1 MSEMNV
7 RKSPN
12 EISTCANSDKASA
25 RNSQNKTNAFANF
38 NEANAHAT
46 PNEASAR
53 KSPRE
58 ADDCANPNGASARKS
73 LSERIAHAN
82 AMRADGAWN
91 TPDEQL
97 VEAERRT
104 PFQVRDIYCVHA
116 EELLAI
122 TGQISAALPS
132 RAAYLARADPRAAT
146 HPDNRSV
153 KAHTQVENPAC
164 AFVWE
169 IRHNKK
175 GALAKSS
182 DAQYAKALDATDAL
196 KDLWEDEP
204 WLDEL
209 QIAKALI
216 AQIVLLDDDLRAKVL
231 ERANLMAKECAAV
244 LAPYLRG

>member
-12 EISTCANSDKASA
+12 EMSTCANSGKAS
-25 RNSQNKTNAFANF
+25 T
-38 NEANAHAT
+38 
-46 PNEASAR
+46 
-53 KSPRE
+53 
-58 ADDCANPNGASARKS
+58 RKS

-82 AMRADGAWN
+82 AMRVDGAWN

-104 PFQVRDIYCVHA
+104 PFQVCDIYCVHA

-132 RAAYLARADPRAAT
+132 RAAYLARTNPQAAT

-153 KAHTQVENPAC
+153 KAHTQVGNPAC

-169 IRHNKK
+169 IRNNKE

-231 ERANLMAKECAAV
+231 KRANIIAKECADT
-244 LAPYLRG
+244 LAPYLRS

>member
-1 MSEMNV
+1 MSETRV
-7 RKSPN
+7 RKNPC
-12 EISTCANSDKASA
+12 EMSTCANSGK
-25 RNSQNKTNAFANF
+25 
-38 NEANAHAT
+38 
-46 PNEASAR
+46 
-53 KSPRE
+53 
-58 ADDCANPNGASARKS
+58 ASARKS

-82 AMRADGAWN
+82 AMRVGSAWN

-104 PFQVRDIYCVHA
+104 PFQICDIYCAHA

-132 RAAYLARADPRAAT
+132 RAAYLARTDPRAAA

-169 IRHNKK
+169 IRNNKE
-175 GALAKSS
+175 GALARSS

-216 AQIVLLDDDLRAKVL
+216 TQIVLLDDDLRAKVL
-231 ERANLMAKECAAV
+231 KRANIMAKECADT

>member
-1 MSEMNV
+1 MSE
-7 RKSPN
+7 
-12 EISTCANSDKASA
+12 
-25 RNSQNKTNAFANF
+25 TNARKNPCETNRANLG
-38 NEANAHAT
+38 EENARKN
-46 PNEASAR
+46 PIEQIAR
-53 KSPRE
+53 KSSNE
-58 ADDCANPNGASARKS
+58 TNACANPSKSSARTNPCETNARKS

-82 AMRADGAWN
+82 AVRVASAWDA
-91 TPDEQL
+91 PDEQL

-104 PFQVRDIYCVHA
+104 PFQVCDIYCAHA

-132 RAAYLARADPRAAT
+132 RAAYLARTNPRAAT

-153 KAHTQVENPAC
+153 KAHTQVGNPAC

-169 IRHNKK
+169 IRNNKE

-216 AQIVLLDDDLRAKVL
+216 TQIVLLDDDLRTKVL
-231 ERANLMAKECAAV
+231 KRANLMAKECADT

>member
-1 MSEMNV
+1 MSETNI
-7 RKSPN
+7 RKSPYETDRANLREENARKNPIEQIARKNSN
-12 EISTCANSDKASA
+12 ETNTCANPSESSA
-25 RNSQNKTNAFANF
+25 R
-38 NEANAHAT
+38 
-46 PNEASAR
+46 
-53 KSPRE
+53 
-58 ADDCANPNGASARKS
+58 ANPCEATGRKS

-82 AMRADGAWN
+82 AARVASAWDA
-91 TPDEQL
+91 PDEQL
-97 VEAERRT
+97 LEAERRS
-104 PFQVRDIYCVHA
+104 PFQVCDVYCAHA

-132 RAAYLARADPRAAT
+132 RAAYLARTNPRAAA

-153 KAHTQVENPAC
+153 KAYAQVGNPAC
-164 AFVWE
+164 TFVWE
-169 IRHNKK
+169 IRNNKE

-216 AQIVLLDDDLRAKVL
+216 TQIVLLDDDLRAKVL
-231 ERANLMAKECAAV
+231 KRANLMAKECAAV

>member
-1 MSEMNV
+1 MSETNV
-7 RKSPN
+7 
-12 EISTCANSDKASA
+12 
-25 RNSQNKTNAFANF
+25 
-38 NEANAHAT
+38 
-46 PNEASAR
+46 
-53 KSPRE
+53 
-58 ADDCANPNGASARKS
+58 RKS
-73 LSERIAHAN
+73 LSEQIARAN
-82 AMRADGAWN
+82 AARVDGAWS

-104 PFQVRDIYCVHA
+104 PFQVCDVYCAHA

-132 RAAYLARADPRAAT
+132 RAAYLARTNPRAAA

-153 KAHTQVENPAC
+153 KAHTQVGNPAC
-164 AFVWE
+164 TFVWE
-169 IRHNKK
+169 IRNNKE

-216 AQIVLLDDDLRAKVL
+216 AQIVLLDDDLRTKVL
-231 ERANLMAKECAAV
+231 ERANLMAKECANT

>member
-1 MSEMNV
+1 MSETHV
-7 RKSPN
+7 RKNPCEMSTPDPN
-12 EISTCANSDKASA
+12 MVS
-25 RNSQNKTNAFANF
+25 AFANPS
-38 NEANAHAT
+38 ET
-46 PNEASAR
+46 ST
-53 KSPRE
+53 
-58 ADDCANPNGASARKS
+58 RKS

-82 AMRADGAWN
+82 ATRVDNAWS

-97 VEAERRT
+97 IEAERRT
-104 PFQVRDIYCVHA
+104 PFQICDVYCAHA

-132 RAAYLARADPRAAT
+132 RAAYFARTDPQAAA

-169 IRHNKK
+169 IRHNKE

-204 WLDEL
+204 WLNEL

-216 AQIVLLDDDLRAKVL
+216 AQIVLLDDDLREKVL
-231 ERANLMAKECAAV
+231 ERANLMAKECADA

>member
-1 MSEMNV
+1 MSETNV
-7 RKSPN
+7 
-12 EISTCANSDKASA
+12 
-25 RNSQNKTNAFANF
+25 
-38 NEANAHAT
+38 
-46 PNEASAR
+46 
-53 KSPRE
+53 
-58 ADDCANPNGASARKS
+58 RKS
-73 LSERIAHAN
+73 LSEQIAHAN
-82 AMRADGAWN
+82 AARVDGAWS

-104 PFQVRDIYCVHA
+104 PFQVCDVYCAHA

-132 RAAYLARADPRAAT
+132 RAAYLARTNPRAAG

-153 KAHTQVENPAC
+153 KAHTQVGNPAC
-164 AFVWE
+164 TFVWE
-169 IRHNKK
+169 IRNNKE

-231 ERANLMAKECAAV
+231 KRANLMAKECANT

>member
-7 RKSPN
+7 RKSPCEMN
-12 EISTCANSDKASA
+12 RANPGEED
-25 RNSQNKTNAFANF
+25 
-38 NEANAHAT
+38 
-46 PNEASAR
+46 AR
-53 KSPRE
+53 KSLSEQIAR
-58 ADDCANPNGASARKS
+58 ANPSESSARASQSETTGRKS

-82 AMRADGAWN
+82 AARVDNAWS

-104 PFQVRDIYCVHA
+104 PFQVCDIYCAHA

-132 RAAYLARADPRAAT
+132 RAAYLKRTNPRAAA

-153 KAHTQVENPAC
+153 KAYTQVGNPAC

-169 IRHNKK
+169 IRNNKE

-182 DAQYAKALDATDAL
+182 DAQYVKALDATDAL

-216 AQIVLLDDDLRAKVL
+216 TQIVLLDDDLRAKVL
-231 ERANLMAKECAAV
+231 KRANLMAKECADT
-244 LAPYLRG
+244 LAPYLRS

>member
-1 MSEMNV
+1 MSEMNAL
-7 RKSPN
+7 KSPN
-12 EISTCANSDKASA
+12 EVSTCTNSGKASD
-25 RNSQNKTNAFANF
+25 
-38 NEANAHAT
+38 
-46 PNEASAR
+46 R

-58 ADDCANPNGASARKS
+58 ADDCANPNGASVRKS

-82 AMRADGAWN
+82 AARVDNAWS
-91 TPDEQL
+91 TPNEQL

-104 PFQVRDIYCVHA
+104 PFQVCDIYCAHA

-122 TGQISAALPS
+122 TGQISAVLPS
-132 RAAYLARADPRAAT
+132 RAAHLARTDPRAAA

-169 IRHNKK
+169 IRHNKE
-175 GALAKSS
+175 GALAMSS
-182 DAQYAKALDATDAL
+182 DAQYSKALDATDAL

-204 WLDEL
+204 WLNEL

-216 AQIVLLDDDLRAKVL
+216 TQIVLLDDDLRAKVL
-231 ERANLMAKECAAV
+231 KRANLMAKECADT

>member
-7 RKSPN
+7 HKSPN
-12 EISTCANSDKASA
+12 EMSTCANSGKASA
-25 RNSQNKTNAFANF
+25 RKSQNKTNAFANF
-38 NEANAHAT
+38 NETNAHAT
-46 PNEASAR
+46 PNET
-53 KSPRE
+53 
-58 ADDCANPNGASARKS
+58 SARKS

-82 AMRADGAWN
+82 AMRVDSAWN

-104 PFQVRDIYCVHA
+104 PFQVCDIYCAHA

-132 RAAYLARADPRAAT
+132 RAAYLARTNPRAAA

-153 KAHTQVENPAC
+153 KAHTQIGNPAC
-164 AFVWE
+164 TFVWE
-169 IRHNKK
+169 IRNNKE

-231 ERANLMAKECAAV
+231 KRANLMAKECANT

>member
-12 EISTCANSDKASA
+12 EMSTCANSGKASTLK
-25 RNSQNKTNAFANF
+25 SPNKTNAFANF
-38 NEANAHAT
+38 NETNAHAT
-46 PNEASAR
+46 PNET
-53 KSPRE
+53 
-58 ADDCANPNGASARKS
+58 SARKS

-82 AMRADGAWN
+82 AMRVDSAWN

-104 PFQVRDIYCVHA
+104 PFQVCDIYCAHA

-132 RAAYLARADPRAAT
+132 RAAYLARTDPRAAA

-169 IRHNKK
+169 IRNNKE

-204 WLDEL
+204 WLNEL

-216 AQIVLLDDDLRAKVL
+216 AQIVLLDDDLREKVL
-231 ERANLMAKECAAV
+231 ERANLMAKECADT
-244 LAPYLRG
+244 LAPCLRG

>member
-1 MSEMNV
+1 MNEMNV
-7 RKSPN
+7 RKSPCETN
-12 EISTCANSDKASA
+12 RANPGEEDTRKSLSEQIARAS
-25 RNSQNKTNAFANF
+25 SNKTSEHASQS
-38 NEANAHAT
+38 EA
-46 PNEASAR
+46 
-53 KSPRE
+53 
-58 ADDCANPNGASARKS
+58 ADRKS
-73 LSERIAHAN
+73 LSERIAQAN
-82 AMRADGAWN
+82 AARIDGAWS

-104 PFQVRDIYCVHA
+104 PFQICDVYCAHA

-132 RAAYLARADPRAAT
+132 RAAYLARTNPRAAT
-146 HPDNRSV
+146 HPDNRSI
-153 KAHTQVENPAC
+153 KAHTQVGNPAC

-169 IRHNKK
+169 IRNNKE

-231 ERANLMAKECAAV
+231 KRANLMAKECAGT

>member
-1 MSEMNV
+1 MSETNT
-7 RKSPN
+7 RKSPCETN
-12 EISTCANSDKASA
+12 RANLGEENARRNPSKQIARANSS
-25 RNSQNKTNAFANF
+25 
-38 NEANAHAT
+38 
-46 PNEASAR
+46 EASA
-53 KSPRE
+53 
-58 ADDCANPNGASARKS
+58 CANPNETNTHANPCEAAGRKS

-82 AMRADGAWN
+82 AVRVAGAWDAPN
-91 TPDEQL
+91 EQL
-97 VEAERRT
+97 LEAERRT
-104 PFQVRDIYCVHA
+104 PFQVCDVYCAHA

-132 RAAYLARADPRAAT
+132 RATYLARTNPRAAA

-153 KAHTQVENPAC
+153 KAYAQVGNPAC
-164 AFVWE
+164 AFAWE
-169 IRHNKK
+169 IRHNKE

-216 AQIVLLDDDLRAKVL
+216 TQIVLLDDDLRAKVL
-231 ERANLMAKECAAV
+231 KRANIMAKECAAV

>member
-1 MSEMNV
+1 MSE
-7 RKSPN
+7 
-12 EISTCANSDKASA
+12 
-25 RNSQNKTNAFANF
+25 TNARKNPCETNRANLG
-38 NEANAHAT
+38 EENARKN
-46 PNEASAR
+46 PIEQIAR
-53 KSPRE
+53 KSSNE
-58 ADDCANPNGASARKS
+58 TNACANPSKSSARTNPCETNARKS

-82 AMRADGAWN
+82 AVRVASAWDA
-91 TPDEQL
+91 PDEQL

-104 PFQVRDIYCVHA
+104 PFQVCDVYCAHA

-132 RAAYLARADPRAAT
+132 RAAYLARTNPQAAA

-153 KAHTQVENPAC
+153 KAYAQVGNPAC
-164 AFVWE
+164 TFVWE
-169 IRHNKK
+169 IRNNKE

-231 ERANLMAKECAAV
+231 KRANLMAKECADT

>member
-1 MSEMNV
+1 MNETNV
-7 RKSPN
+7 RKS
-12 EISTCANSDKASA
+12 ISEQIARANS
-25 RNSQNKTNAFANF
+25 NKTNRHANS
-38 NEANAHAT
+38 NE
-46 PNEASAR
+46 SA
-53 KSPRE
+53 
-58 ADDCANPNGASARKS
+58 GRKS

-82 AMRADGAWN
+82 AVRVDSAWD

-97 VEAERRT
+97 IEAERRT
-104 PFQVRDIYCVHA
+104 PFQVCDVYCAHA

-122 TGQISAALPS
+122 TGQISAALLS
-132 RAAYLARADPRAAT
+132 RAAYLARTNPRAAA

-153 KAHTQVENPAC
+153 KAYAQVGNPAC

-169 IRHNKK
+169 IRNNKE

-196 KDLWEDEP
+196 KNLWEDEP

-216 AQIVLLDDDLRAKVL
+216 AQIVLLDDDLRTKVL
-231 ERANLMAKECAAV
+231 ERANLMAKECANT

>member
-1 MSEMNV
+1 MSE
-7 RKSPN
+7 
-12 EISTCANSDKASA
+12 
-25 RNSQNKTNAFANF
+25 TNARKNPCETNRANLG
-38 NEANAHAT
+38 EENARKN
-46 PNEASAR
+46 PIEQIAR
-53 KSPRE
+53 KSSNE
-58 ADDCANPNGASARKS
+58 TNACANPSESSARTNPCETNARKS

-82 AMRADGAWN
+82 AVRAANAWDA
-91 TPDEQL
+91 PDEQL

-104 PFQVRDIYCVHA
+104 PFQVCDVYCAHA

-132 RAAYLARADPRAAT
+132 RAAYLARTNPQAAA

-153 KAHTQVENPAC
+153 KAYAQVGNPAC
-164 AFVWE
+164 TFVWE
-169 IRHNKK
+169 IRNNKE

-216 AQIVLLDDDLRAKVL
+216 TQIVLLDDDLRAKVL
-231 ERANLMAKECAAV
+231 KHANIMAKECAAT

>member
-1 MSEMNV
+1 MNEMNV
-7 RKSPN
+7 RKNLSEQIARASSN
-12 EISTCANSDKASA
+12 KTSQHANSNESA
-25 RNSQNKTNAFANF
+25 
-38 NEANAHAT
+38 
-46 PNEASAR
+46 
-53 KSPRE
+53 
-58 ADDCANPNGASARKS
+58 GRKS
-73 LSERIAHAN
+73 LSERIAQAN
-82 AMRADGAWN
+82 AARVDGAWS

-104 PFQVRDIYCVHA
+104 PFQVCDVYCAHA

-122 TGQISAALPS
+122 TEQISAALPS
-132 RAAYLARADPRAAT
+132 RAAYLARTNPQAAA
-146 HPDNRSV
+146 HPGNRSV
-153 KAHTQVENPAC
+153 KAYTQVGNPAC

-169 IRHNKK
+169 IRNNKE

-182 DAQYAKALDATDAL
+182 DAQYAKALDATDTL
-196 KDLWEDEP
+196 KDLWEDER

-231 ERANLMAKECAAV
+231 KRANIMARECAST

>member
-1 MSEMNV
+1 MSKMNV
-7 RKSPN
+7 RKSPC
-12 EISTCANSDKASA
+12 EMSTPDP
-25 RNSQNKTNAFANF
+25 NKVRAFAN
-38 NEANAHAT
+38 
-46 PNEASAR
+46 PNETST
-53 KSPRE
+53 
-58 ADDCANPNGASARKS
+58 RKS

-82 AMRADGAWN
+82 AARVDSAWS

-97 VEAERRT
+97 IEAERRT
-104 PFQVRDIYCVHA
+104 PFQVCDVYCAHA

-132 RAAYLARADPRAAT
+132 RAAYLARANPRAAT

-153 KAHTQVENPAC
+153 KAYAQVGNPAC
-164 AFVWE
+164 TFVWE
-169 IRHNKK
+169 IRNNKE

-204 WLDEL
+204 WLDDL

-216 AQIVLLDDDLRAKVL
+216 TQIVLLDDDLRAKVL
-231 ERANLMAKECAAV
+231 KRANLMAKECANT
-244 LAPYLRG
+244 LAPYLRS

>member
-1 MSEMNV
+1 MSETNI
-7 RKSPN
+7 RKSPYETNRANLREENARKNPIEQIARKNSN
-12 EISTCANSDKASA
+12 ETNTCANPSESSA
-25 RNSQNKTNAFANF
+25 R
-38 NEANAHAT
+38 
-46 PNEASAR
+46 
-53 KSPRE
+53 
-58 ADDCANPNGASARKS
+58 ANPCEATGRKS

-82 AMRADGAWN
+82 AARVASAWDA
-91 TPDEQL
+91 PDEQL
-97 VEAERRT
+97 LEAERRS
-104 PFQVRDIYCVHA
+104 PFQVCDVYCAHA

-132 RAAYLARADPRAAT
+132 RAAYLARTNPQAAA

-153 KAHTQVENPAC
+153 KAYAQVGNPAC
-164 AFVWE
+164 TFVWE
-169 IRHNKK
+169 IRNNKE

-216 AQIVLLDDDLRAKVL
+216 TQIVLLDDDLRAKVL
-231 ERANLMAKECAAV
+231 KHANIMAKECAAT

>member
-1 MSEMNV
+1 MRTLVTGGV
-7 RKSPN
+7 RCGKS
-12 EISTCANSDKASA
+12 A
-25 RNSQNKTNAFANF
+25 
-38 NEANAHAT
+38 
-46 PNEASAR
+46 
-53 KSPRE
+53 
-58 ADDCANPNGASARKS
+58 
-73 LSERIAHAN
+73 
-82 AMRADGAWN
+82 
-91 TPDEQL
+91 
-97 VEAERRT
+97 
-104 PFQVRDIYCVHA
+104 HA

-132 RAAYLARADPRAAT
+132 RAAYLARTNPRAAT
-146 HPDNRSV
+146 HPDNRSI
-153 KAHTQVENPAC
+153 KAHTQVGNPAC

-169 IRHNKK
+169 IRNNKE

-231 ERANLMAKECAAV
+231 KRANLMAKECADT

>member
-12 EISTCANSDKASA
+12 ETD
-25 RNSQNKTNAFANF
+25 T
-38 NEANAHAT
+38 
-46 PNEASAR
+46 
-53 KSPRE
+53 
-58 ADDCANPNGASARKS
+58 CANPNGASTRKS

-82 AMRADGAWN
+82 AMRVDGVWN

-104 PFQVRDIYCVHA
+104 PFQVCDIYCAHA

-132 RAAYLARADPRAAT
+132 RAAYLAQTNPRAAA

-153 KAHTQVENPAC
+153 KAYAQVGNPAC

-169 IRHNKK
+169 IRNNKE

-182 DAQYAKALDATDAL
+182 DAQYAKALDATDTL

-204 WLDEL
+204 WLNEL

-216 AQIVLLDDDLRAKVL
+216 AQIVLLDDDLREKVL
-231 ERANLMAKECAAV
+231 ERANLMAKECADA

>member
-1 MSEMNV
+1 MSEQIA
-7 RKSPN
+7 R
-12 EISTCANSDKASA
+12 ANPSESSA
-25 RNSQNKTNAFANF
+25 RASQSET
-38 NEANAHAT
+38 T
-46 PNEASAR
+46 
-53 KSPRE
+53 
-58 ADDCANPNGASARKS
+58 GRKS
-73 LSERIAHAN
+73 LSERIAHVN
-82 AMRADGAWN
+82 AARVDSAWN

-104 PFQVRDIYCVHA
+104 PFQVCDIYCAHA

-132 RAAYLARADPRAAT
+132 RAAYLARTNPRAAT

-153 KAHTQVENPAC
+153 KAHTQVGNPAC

-169 IRHNKK
+169 IRNNEE

-231 ERANLMAKECAAV
+231 KRANIMTKECADT
-244 LAPYLRG
+244 LAP

>member
-12 EISTCANSDKASA
+12 EMSTCANSGKASTLK
-25 RNSQNKTNAFANF
+25 SPNKTNAFANF
-38 NEANAHAT
+38 NETNAHAT
-46 PNEASAR
+46 PNET
-53 KSPRE
+53 
-58 ADDCANPNGASARKS
+58 SARKS

-82 AMRADGAWN
+82 AMRVDSAWN

-104 PFQVRDIYCVHA
+104 PFQVCDIYCAHA

-122 TGQISAALPS
+122 TEQISAALPS
-132 RAAYLARADPRAAT
+132 RAACLARTDPQAAA

-169 IRHNKK
+169 IRNNKE

-204 WLDEL
+204 WLNEL

-216 AQIVLLDDDLRAKVL
+216 AQIVLLDDDLREKVL
-231 ERANLMAKECAAV
+231 ERANLMAKECADT
-244 LAPYLRG
+244 LAPCLRG

>member
-1 MSEMNV
+1 MNEMNV
-7 RKSPN
+7 RKSLSEQIARASSN
-12 EISTCANSDKASA
+12 KTSQHANSNESA
-25 RNSQNKTNAFANF
+25 
-38 NEANAHAT
+38 
-46 PNEASAR
+46 
-53 KSPRE
+53 
-58 ADDCANPNGASARKS
+58 GRKS

-82 AMRADGAWN
+82 AARVDGAWD

-97 VEAERRT
+97 IEAERRT
-104 PFQVRDIYCVHA
+104 PFQVCDIYCAHA

-122 TGQISAALPS
+122 TGQISTALPS
-132 RAAYLARADPRAAT
+132 RAAYLARTNPQAAT

-153 KAHTQVENPAC
+153 KAYTQVGNPAC

-169 IRHNKK
+169 IRNNKE

-182 DAQYAKALDATDAL
+182 DAQYAKALDATDTL

-231 ERANLMAKECAAV
+231 KRANIMARECAGT

>member
-1 MSEMNV
+1 MSEANV
-7 RKSPN
+7 RKSPC
-12 EISTCANSDKASA
+12 E
-25 RNSQNKTNAFANF
+25 TNRVNPG
-38 NEANAHAT
+38 E
-46 PNEASAR
+46 EDAR
-53 KSPRE
+53 KSLSEQIAR
-58 ADDCANPNGASARKS
+58 ANPSESSARASQSETTGRKS

-82 AMRADGAWN
+82 AARVDNAWS
-91 TPDEQL
+91 TPNEQL

-104 PFQVRDIYCVHA
+104 PFQVCDIYCAHA

-132 RAAYLARADPRAAT
+132 RAAYLKRTNPRAAA

-153 KAHTQVENPAC
+153 KAYTQVGNPAC

-169 IRHNKK
+169 IRNNEE

-216 AQIVLLDDDLRAKVL
+216 AQIVLFDDDLRAKVL
-231 ERANLMAKECAAV
+231 KRANIMAKECADT
-244 LAPYLRG
+244 LAPYLRS

>member
-1 MSEMNV
+1 MSEMNM

-12 EISTCANSDKASA
+12 EMSTCANSGKAST
-25 RNSQNKTNAFANF
+25 RKSQNKTNAFANF

-46 PNEASAR
+46 PNETSAR

-58 ADDCANPNGASARKS
+58 ANACANPNGTSARRS

-82 AMRADGAWN
+82 AMRVDGAWSM
-91 TPDEQL
+91 PDEQL

-104 PFQVRDIYCVHA
+104 PFQVCDIYCVHA

-146 HPDNRSV
+146 
-153 KAHTQVENPAC
+153 VENPAC

-169 IRHNKK
+169 IRHNKE

-231 ERANLMAKECAAV
+231 ERANIMAKECADT

>member
-1 MSEMNV
+1 MSETNI
-7 RKSPN
+7 RKSPYETNRANLREENARKNPIEQIARKNSN
-12 EISTCANSDKASA
+12 ETNTCANPSESSA
-25 RNSQNKTNAFANF
+25 R
-38 NEANAHAT
+38 
-46 PNEASAR
+46 
-53 KSPRE
+53 
-58 ADDCANPNGASARKS
+58 ANPCEATGRKS

-82 AMRADGAWN
+82 AARVASAWDA
-91 TPDEQL
+91 PDEQL
-97 VEAERRT
+97 LEAERRS
-104 PFQVRDIYCVHA
+104 PFQVCDVYCAHA

-132 RAAYLARADPRAAT
+132 RAAYLARTNPRAAA

-153 KAHTQVENPAC
+153 KAYAQVGNPAC
-164 AFVWE
+164 TFVWE
-169 IRHNKK
+169 IRNNKE

-216 AQIVLLDDDLRAKVL
+216 TQIVLLDDDLRAKVL
-231 ERANLMAKECAAV
+231 KRANIMAKECAST